1 MQREGNKYFASNFF
15 LRLTLLLFE
24 GGGCRYKMFHEFYEL
39 EIKTLGLSAP
49 FPFLSVFN
57 RKTLF

>member
-1 MQREGNKYFASNFF
+1 
-15 LRLTLLLFE
+15 
-24 GGGCRYKMFHEFYEL
+24 MFHEFYEL

-57 RKTLF
+57 RKTVLDLKSMLGFSSPQFSSR